1 MKKQGRHLCLQHPFL
16 MGSMVNSYR
25 SSESEMVIIFGEQL
39 SEQWSGSKLPAWAWQ
54 KFQLDGEQRHS
65 TVTARLRPHKEV
77 VILKRRRQVHRRSN
91 PVHYQLWRLKIHEGF
106 SMTSS
111 YVL

>member
-1 MKKQGRHLCLQHPFL
+1 MIIWIGRWLGNEETGKTL
-16 MGSMVNSYR
+16 V
-25 SSESEMVIIFGEQL
+25 SSTPISDGVFGEQL

-77 VILKRRRQVHRRSN
+77 VILKRRRQVNRRSN